1 MKRTLS
7 YTITNKNKADTIG
20 AFLHDA
26 GYSRRIL
33 IELKQNPEQICLN
46 GTPSWLNTP
55 LQIGDTLT
63 LFLPDEPF
71 SSDILPVNLPIDIV
85 YEDEDLIILNKATGM
100 PVHPSQGHHENT
112 LANALAYRFA
122 SRGEHFVFRAV
133 NRLDRDTTGLL
144 LIAKHKI
151 SGAFLSA
158 MTAKKEIRREY
169 LAIVAGK
176 PEESG
181 TIDLPIARKDSS
193 TIERCIDMD
202 HGEHAVTHY
211 RCLDYRDDLGCSL
224 VRLRLETGR
233 THQIRVHMKAI
244 GHPLLG
250 DFLYNPDYRFIGRQ
264 ALHSYTVAFR
274 HPITGEAMEFT
285 GSDAGGFFLLLLI
298 LLPQSLRI
306 MVFQRPAA
314 LLAPSERI
322 PVHTHKAPAF
332 SGVFLRK
339 LDRLAAAGMP
349 PSPARRQTGS
359 RSVLSSM
366 VQEQVPARGAAQNGF
381 S

>member
-20 AFLHDA
+20 AFLRDA

-46 GTPSWLNTP
+46 GTPSWLNTL

-63 LFLPDEPF
+63 LFLPDEPV

-176 PEESG
+176 PEGSG
-181 TIDLPIARKDSS
+181 TIDLPIARKDGS

-250 DFLYNPDYRFIGRQ
+250 DFLYNPDYRFIERQ

-285 GSDAGGFFLLLLI
+285 APMPEDFSFFY
-298 LLPQSLRI
+298 
-306 MVFQRPAA
+306 
-314 LLAPSERI
+314 
-322 PVHTHKAPAF
+322 
-332 SGVFLRK
+332 
-339 LDRLAAAGMP
+339 
-349 PSPARRQTGS
+349 
-359 RSVLSSM
+359 
-366 VQEQVPARGAAQNGF
+366 
-381 S
+381 

>member
-20 AFLHDA
+20 AFLRDA

-33 IELKQNPEQICLN
+33 IEFKQNPEQICLN

-63 LFLPDEPF
+63 LFLPDEPV

-85 YEDEDLIILNKATGM
+85 YEDEDLIILNKAPGM

-158 MTAKKEIRREY
+158 MTAKKRYAANISRLLPVNQKNPAPSICRS
-169 LAIVAGK
+169 
-176 PEESG
+176 PEKMVPPSNAASIWIMG
-181 TIDLPIARKDSS
+181 NTPS
-193 TIERCIDMD
+193 
-202 HGEHAVTHY
+202 
-211 RCLDYRDDLGCSL
+211 
-224 VRLRLETGR
+224 
-233 THQIRVHMKAI
+233 
-244 GHPLLG
+244 
-250 DFLYNPDYRFIGRQ
+250 
-264 ALHSYTVAFR
+264 
-274 HPITGEAMEFT
+274 PITGVSIT
-285 GSDAGGFFLLLLI
+285 GTISA
-298 LLPQSLRI
+298 
-306 MVFQRPAA
+306 
-314 LLAPSERI
+314 APS
-322 PVHTHKAPAF
+322 
-332 SGVFLRK
+332 SGFAWK
-339 LDRLAAAGMP
+339 
-349 PSPARRQTGS
+349 
-359 RSVLSSM
+359 
-366 VQEQVPARGAAQNGF
+366 RGAPTRSG
-381 S
+381 ST

>member
-20 AFLHDA
+20 AFLRDA

-63 LFLPDEPF
+63 LFLPDEPV

-100 PVHPSQGHHENT
+100 PVHRPGHHENT
-112 LANALAYRFA
+112 LANGLAYRFA

-176 PEESG
+176 PEEPAPS
-181 TIDLPIARKDSS
+181 ICRSPEKMVPPSS
-193 TIERCIDMD
+193 AASIWIMGNTP
-202 HGEHAVTHY
+202 
-211 RCLDYRDDLGCSL
+211 S
-224 VRLRLETGR
+224 
-233 THQIRVHMKAI
+233 
-244 GHPLLG
+244 
-250 DFLYNPDYRFIGRQ
+250 
-264 ALHSYTVAFR
+264 
-274 HPITGEAMEFT
+274 PITGVSIT
-285 GSDAGGFFLLLLI
+285 GTISA
-298 LLPQSLRI
+298 
-306 MVFQRPAA
+306 
-314 LLAPSERI
+314 APS
-322 PVHTHKAPAF
+322 
-332 SGVFLRK
+332 SGFAWK
-339 LDRLAAAGMP
+339 
-349 PSPARRQTGS
+349 
-359 RSVLSSM
+359 
-366 VQEQVPARGAAQNGF
+366 RGAPTRSG
-381 S
+381 ST

>member
-20 AFLHDA
+20 AFLRDA

-46 GTPSWLNTP
+46 WTPSWLNTP

-63 LFLPDEPF
+63 LFLPDEPV

-85 YEDEDLIILNKATGM
+85 YEDEDLIILNKAAGM

-169 LAIVAGK
+169 LAIVSGK
-176 PEESG
+176 PEEYG
-181 TIDLPIARKDSS
+181 TIDLPIARKDGS
-193 TIERCIDMD
+193 TIERCIDME

-211 RCLDYRDDLGCSL
+211 RCLDYRDDLDCSL
-224 VRLRLETGR
+224 VLLRLETGR

-285 GSDAGGFFLLLLI
+285 APMPEDFSFFY
-298 LLPQSLRI
+298 
-306 MVFQRPAA
+306 
-314 LLAPSERI
+314 
-322 PVHTHKAPAF
+322 
-332 SGVFLRK
+332 
-339 LDRLAAAGMP
+339 
-349 PSPARRQTGS
+349 
-359 RSVLSSM
+359 
-366 VQEQVPARGAAQNGF
+366 
-381 S
+381 

>member
-20 AFLHDA
+20 AFLRDA

-63 LFLPDEPF
+63 LFLPDEPV
-71 SSDILPVNLPIDIV
+71 SSDIFFKQKTA
-85 YEDEDLIILNKATGM
+85 YEIKECDWSSDVCSSDLIILNKATGM

-181 TIDLPIARKDSS
+181 TIDLPISRKDGS

-250 DFLYNPDYRFIGRQ
+250 DFLYNPDYHFIGRQ

-285 GSDAGGFFLLLLI
+285 APIPEDFSFFY
-298 LLPQSLRI
+298 
-306 MVFQRPAA
+306 
-314 LLAPSERI
+314 
-322 PVHTHKAPAF
+322 
-332 SGVFLRK
+332 
-339 LDRLAAAGMP
+339 
-349 PSPARRQTGS
+349 
-359 RSVLSSM
+359 
-366 VQEQVPARGAAQNGF
+366 
-381 S
+381 

>member
-7 YTITNKNKADTIG
+7 YTITNENKADTIG
-20 AFLHDA
+20 AFLRDA
-26 GYSRRIL
+26 GYSHRIL

-55 LQIGDTLT
+55 LDPGDTLT
-63 LFLPDEPF
+63 LFLPDEPV
-71 SSDILPVNLPIDIV
+71 SSDILPVNLPIDII
-85 YEDEDLIILNKATGM
+85 YEDEDLMLLNKAAGM

-176 PEESG
+176 TDESG
-181 TIDLPIARKDSS
+181 TIDLPIARKDGS
-193 TIERCIDMD
+193 TIERCIDME

-211 RCLDYRDDLGCSL
+211 RRLDYREDLDCSL
-224 VRLRLETGR
+224 IQLRLETGR

-250 DFLYNPDYRFIGRQ
+250 DFLYNPDYHFIGRQ

-274 HPITGEAMEFT
+274 HPITGKNMEFT
-285 GSDAGGFFLLLLI
+285 APMPEDFSFFI
-298 LLPQSLRI
+298 Q
-306 MVFQRPAA
+306 
-314 LLAPSERI
+314 
-322 PVHTHKAPAF
+322 
-332 SGVFLRK
+332 
-339 LDRLAAAGMP
+339 
-349 PSPARRQTGS
+349 
-359 RSVLSSM
+359 
-366 VQEQVPARGAAQNGF
+366 
-381 S
+381 

>member
-7 YTITNKNKADTIG
+7 YTITDKNKAANIG
-20 AFLHDA
+20 TFLREA

-46 GTPSWLNTP
+46 GIPSWLNTP
-55 LQIGDTLT
+55 LQLGDTLT
-63 LFLPDEPF
+63 LFLPDEPV
-71 SSDILPVNLPIDIV
+71 SSDILPVELPVDII
-85 YEDEDLIILNKATGM
+85 YEDEDLMILNKAAGM

-158 MTAKKEIRREY
+158 MTANKEIRREY

-176 PEESG
+176 PDESG
-181 TIDLPIARKDSS
+181 TIDLPIARKDGS
-193 TIERCIDMD
+193 TIERCIDME

-211 RCLDYRDDLGCSL
+211 QRLACRDDLDCSL

-264 ALHSYTVAFR
+264 ALHSYTVSFR
-274 HPITGEAMEFT
+274 HPISGEKMEFT
-285 GSDAGGFFLLLLI
+285 APMPEDFSFFGN
-298 LLPQSLRI
+298 
-306 MVFQRPAA
+306 
-314 LLAPSERI
+314 PS
-322 PVHTHKAPAF
+322 
-332 SGVFLRK
+332 
-339 LDRLAAAGMP
+339 
-349 PSPARRQTGS
+349 
-359 RSVLSSM
+359 
-366 VQEQVPARGAAQNGF
+366 
-381 S
+381 

>member
-20 AFLHDA
+20 AFLRDA

-46 GTPSWLNTP
+46 GTPSWLNTS

-63 LFLPDEPF
+63 LFLPDEPV

-85 YEDEDLIILNKATGM
+85 YEDEDLIILNKAAGM

-169 LAIVAGK
+169 LAIVSGK
-176 PEESG
+176 PEEYG
-181 TIDLPIARKDSS
+181 TIDLPIARKDGS
-193 TIERCIDMD
+193 TIERCIDME

-285 GSDAGGFFLLLLI
+285 APMPEDFSFFY
-298 LLPQSLRI
+298 
-306 MVFQRPAA
+306 
-314 LLAPSERI
+314 
-322 PVHTHKAPAF
+322 
-332 SGVFLRK
+332 
-339 LDRLAAAGMP
+339 
-349 PSPARRQTGS
+349 
-359 RSVLSSM
+359 
-366 VQEQVPARGAAQNGF
+366 
-381 S
+381 

>member
-20 AFLHDA
+20 AFLRDA

-63 LFLPDEPF
+63 LFLPDEPV

-85 YEDEDLIILNKATGM
+85 YEDEDLIILNKAPGM

-181 TIDLPIARKDSS
+181 TIDLPIARKDGS

-202 HGEHAVTHY
+202 HGKHAV
-211 RCLDYRDDLGCSL
+211 S
-224 VRLRLETGR
+224 
-233 THQIRVHMKAI
+233 
-244 GHPLLG
+244 
-250 DFLYNPDYRFIGRQ
+250 
-264 ALHSYTVAFR
+264 
-274 HPITGEAMEFT
+274 ITGTISA
-285 GSDAGGFFLLLLI
+285 
-298 LLPQSLRI
+298 
-306 MVFQRPAA
+306 
-314 LLAPSERI
+314 APS
-322 PVHTHKAPAF
+322 
-332 SGVFLRK
+332 SGFAWK
-339 LDRLAAAGMP
+339 
-349 PSPARRQTGS
+349 
-359 RSVLSSM
+359 
-366 VQEQVPARGAAQNGF
+366 RGAPTRSG
-381 S
+381 ST

>member
-7 YTITNKNKADTIG
+7 YTITNKNKAGTIG
-20 AFLHDA
+20 AFLRDA

-55 LQIGDTLT
+55 LRIGDTLT
-63 LFLPDEPF
+63 LFLPDEPV
-71 SSDILPVNLPIDIV
+71 SSDILPVNLPINIV

-176 PEESG
+176 PEGSG
-181 TIDLPIARKDSS
+181 TIDLPIARKDGS

-285 GSDAGGFFLLLLI
+285 APMPEDFSFFY
-298 LLPQSLRI
+298 
-306 MVFQRPAA
+306 
-314 LLAPSERI
+314 
-322 PVHTHKAPAF
+322 
-332 SGVFLRK
+332 
-339 LDRLAAAGMP
+339 
-349 PSPARRQTGS
+349 
-359 RSVLSSM
+359 
-366 VQEQVPARGAAQNGF
+366 
-381 S
+381 

>member
-20 AFLHDA
+20 AFLRDA

-55 LQIGDTLT
+55 LRIGDTLT
-63 LFLPDEPF
+63 LFLPDEPV
-71 SSDILPVNLPIDIV
+71 SSDILPVNLPINIV
-85 YEDEDLIILNKATGM
+85 YEDEDLIILNKAPGM

-181 TIDLPIARKDSS
+181 TIDLPIARKDGS

-202 HGEHAVTHY
+202 HGKHAVTHY

-274 HPITGEAMEFT
+274 HPITGEAMEF
-285 GSDAGGFFLLLLI
+285 SAPMPEDFSFFY
-298 LLPQSLRI
+298 
-306 MVFQRPAA
+306 
-314 LLAPSERI
+314 
-322 PVHTHKAPAF
+322 
-332 SGVFLRK
+332 
-339 LDRLAAAGMP
+339 
-349 PSPARRQTGS
+349 
-359 RSVLSSM
+359 
-366 VQEQVPARGAAQNGF
+366 
-381 S
+381 

>member
-1 MKRTLS
+1 MGHRFTYVVSPEEERENL
-7 YTITNKNKADTIG
+7 TVEW
-20 AFLHDA
+20 FLRRH
-26 GYSRRIL
+26 GYSRHIITGLKRTEDGIFRNGVRAWTSQAVHAGDVIETHLVETEPSDGIL
-33 IELKQNPEQICLN
+33 PR
-46 GTPSWLNTP
+46 PV
-55 LQIGDTLT
+55 
-63 LFLPDEPF
+63 PF
-71 SSDILPVNLPIDIV
+71 SVV
-85 YEDEDLIILNKATGM
+85 YEDDDILVVDKPADT
-100 PVHPSQGHHENT
+100 PIHPSIGNYENT

-169 LAIVAGK
+169 LAIVSGK

-181 TIDLPIARKDSS
+181 TIDLPIARKDGS

-285 GSDAGGFFLLLLI
+285 APMPEDFSFFY
-298 LLPQSLRI
+298 
-306 MVFQRPAA
+306 
-314 LLAPSERI
+314 
-322 PVHTHKAPAF
+322 
-332 SGVFLRK
+332 
-339 LDRLAAAGMP
+339 
-349 PSPARRQTGS
+349 
-359 RSVLSSM
+359 
-366 VQEQVPARGAAQNGF
+366 
-381 S
+381 

>member
-20 AFLHDA
+20 AFLRDA

-55 LQIGDTLT
+55 LQSG
-63 LFLPDEPF
+63 
-71 SSDILPVNLPIDIV
+71 DILPVNLPIDIV

-181 TIDLPIARKDSS
+181 TIDLPIARKDGS

-224 VRLRLETGR
+224 IRLRLETGR

-264 ALHSYTVAFR
+264 ALHS
-274 HPITGEAMEFT
+274 
-285 GSDAGGFFLLLLI
+285 
-298 LLPQSLRI
+298 
-306 MVFQRPAA
+306 
-314 LLAPSERI
+314 
-322 PVHTHKAPAF
+322 
-332 SGVFLRK
+332 
-339 LDRLAAAGMP
+339 
-349 PSPARRQTGS
+349 
-359 RSVLSSM
+359 
-366 VQEQVPARGAAQNGF
+366 
-381 S
+381 